1 MSSARDIRPSL
12 FTGRMA
18 AFLGLLVVSA
28 LLITVF
34 AYRVRSVSWK
44 GGMQPEIVTGASQD
58 VLMQAGLDLL
68 YTRRDPAAAAVEFRK
83 VLALNPAHYGATYQ
97 LAVALD
103 QAGKPAEA
111 RPLWEQ
117 ALRMSEGY
125 NDKETADTAR
135 ARLQKE
141 P

>member
-1 MSSARDIRPSL
+1 
-12 FTGRMA
+12 
-18 AFLGLLVVSA
+18 
-28 LLITVF
+28 
-34 AYRVRSVSWK
+34 
-44 GGMQPEIVTGASQD
+44 
-58 VLMQAGLDLL
+58 MQAGLDLL